1 MGIKFVAFR
10 IFDLCLACPECG
22 YAVRIVRVFAAV
34 FVFVFTGYTDGDI
47 WTGIYFPAKVVIDVE
62 FVGREDWNFK
72 IIEAEFV
79 DFLFSIVFPF
89 VLKSLVG
96 IVEPRLEIEALA
108 ELYVK
113 SPNRSATFSTPPRK
127 V

>member
-22 YAVRIVRVFAAV
+22 DAVRVVRVFAAV
-34 FVFVFTGYTDGDI
+34 FVFVFTGYTNSDI
-47 WTGIYFPAKVVIDVE
+47 RAGVDFPAEVVIDVE
-62 FVGREDWNFK
+62 LVGCEDGDFKVVESVFVN
-72 IIEAEFV
+72 
-79 DFLFSIVFPF
+79 LFFSVVLPF

-108 ELYVK
+108 ELYVGDYPK
-113 SPNRSATFSTPPRK
+113 IEADFGGK
-127 V
+127 